1 MAETNAIFE
10 TLKHE
15 LKAHEKTYQ
24 DVAEALSLTEASIK
38 QMFSTNR
45 ISLERL
51 DKICTSVLGI
61 EISELVQLMND
72 RVPLVATLT
81 ELQER
86 QLVANERLLLVA
98 VLVMNNWKVDELV
111 EQFEMETGECLQHL
125 QALVKLKLISVR
137 PGNRIKLLID
147 RNFSWL
153 ANGPIEKYFQ
163 QNIQS
168 EFLDSSFDRP
178 GETRVFRT
186 GMLTRKSSIEL
197 IARIDK
203 LISEFMDLNRE
214 DSKLNLN
221 HRIGYSFIVALRPWL
236 MSAFAEMKRE

>member
-1 MAETNAIFE
+1 MAETTAIVD

-15 LKAHEKTYQ
+15 LKAREKTYQ
-24 DVAEALSLTEASIK
+24 DVADALNLTEASIK

-51 DKICTSVLGI
+51 DKICTSLLGI

-72 RVPLVATLT
+72 RVPLVTTLT

-98 VLVMNNWKVDELV
+98 VSVMNNWKVSELV
-111 EQFEMETGECLQHL
+111 DQFEMDTSECLQHL
-125 QALVKLKLISVR
+125 KGLSKLNLITVR

-153 ANGPIEKYFQ
+153 KNGPIEKYFQ

-178 GETRVFRT
+178 GETRLFRT
-186 GMLTRKSSIEL
+186 GMLTRKSSVEL

-203 LISEFMDLNRE
+203 LIAEFMDLNRE

-236 MSAFAEMKRE
+236 MPAFADMRRD